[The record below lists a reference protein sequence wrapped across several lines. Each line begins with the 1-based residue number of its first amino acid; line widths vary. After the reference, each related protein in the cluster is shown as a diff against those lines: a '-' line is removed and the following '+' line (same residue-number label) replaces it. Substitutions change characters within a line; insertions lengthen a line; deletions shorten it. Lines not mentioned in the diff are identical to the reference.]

1 MQSDFEKFKRQILEI
16 VNDKLTDKEIDK
28 NSDALKKEVKAHI
41 ATLQN
46 IAE

>member
-1 MQSDFEKFKRQILEI
+1 MQSDFDKFKRQIFEI
-16 VNDKLTDKEIDK
+16 INDKLTDKEIDA
-28 NSDALKKEVKAHI
+28 NSDALKKDVKAHI